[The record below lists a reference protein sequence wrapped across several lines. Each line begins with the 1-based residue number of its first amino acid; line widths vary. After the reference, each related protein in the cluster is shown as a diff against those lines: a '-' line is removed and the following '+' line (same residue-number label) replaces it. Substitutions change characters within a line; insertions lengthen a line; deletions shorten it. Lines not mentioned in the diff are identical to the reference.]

1 MTIATWHDAPVVPE
15 SLHEFFLA
23 TAGVA
28 GALIGLLFVAISVAQ
43 DRLVSESADPIHQ
56 VRASAA
62 LSAFTNALTISLFA
76 LIPNGGDLVGR
87 LQLRRRRGAVR
98 AGSLV
103 SLLRERQAHR
113 AALRDAT
120 FLIGQLVVFCLQI
133 RYALRLIADGHDTDA
148 AQAIAILVVVCFL
161 LGISR
166 SWELVGGPSFSFFG
180 QSFAFLRE
188 RRERPDSDD

>member
-1 MTIATWHDAPVVPE
+1 VVPE
-15 SLHEFFLA
+15 SLRDFFVA

-43 DRLVSESADPIHQ
+43 DRLTSDNADPIHQ

-62 LSAFTNALTISLFA
+62 LTAFTNALTISLFA
-76 LIPNGGDLVGR
+76 LISNDAIAWASVSVGIVG
-87 LQLRRRRGAVR
+87 LLFI
-98 AGSLV
+98 AGSLI
-103 SLLRERQAHR
+103 SLLRERRAHR

-120 FLIGQLVVFCLQI
+120 FLIGQLVIFILQLL
-133 RYALRLIADGHDTDA
+133 YGLRLVAHGHDTGA
-148 AQAIAILVVVCFL
+148 AQAIAVLVVACFL

-180 QSFAFLRE
+180 QAFAFIRQ
-188 RRERPDSDD
+188 RPDPPDDSD

>member
-1 MTIATWHDAPVVPE
+1 MVPE
-15 SLHEFFLA
+15 SLRDFFVA

-43 DRLVSESADPIHQ
+43 DRLTSDNADPVHQ

-62 LSAFTNALTISLFA
+62 LTAFTNALTISLFA
-76 LIPNGGDLVGR
+76 LISNGAIAWASVSVAIVG
-87 LQLRRRRGAVR
+87 LLFI
-98 AGSLV
+98 AGSLI
-103 SLLRERQAHR
+103 SLLRERRAHR

-120 FLIGQLVVFCLQI
+120 FLVGQLVIFTLQLLFGLQLV
-133 RYALRLIADGHDTDA
+133 AHGHDTGA
-148 AQAIAILVVVCFL
+148 AQAIAVLVVACFL

-180 QSFAFLRE
+180 QAFAFIRQ
-188 RRERPDSDD
+188 RPGPPDGSD